1 MLTPRACD
9 NSPFHRFFFYS
20 LTSHTRRHG
29 ACLIFGGGRGRRV
42 DGTDAEC
49 DTRTFPGENGCETD
63 ALPHPMQTVATATLR
78 VTALGA

>member
-1 MLTPRACD
+1 MGRA
-9 NSPFHRFFFYS
+9 SF
-20 LTSHTRRHG
+20 LEG
-29 ACLIFGGGRGRRV
+29 EGV

-63 ALPHPMQTVATATLR
+63 ALPHPTQTVATATLQ

>member
-1 MLTPRACD
+1 MLMPRACD
-9 NSPFHRFFFYS
+9 NSLFHRIFFL
-20 LTSHTRRHG
+20 LTLQVVHAG
-29 ACLIFGGGRGRRV
+29 MGRASFLEGEGV

-49 DTRTFPGENGCETD
+49 DTWTFPGENGCETD

>member
-9 NSPFHRFFFYS
+9 NSFSPFFFS
-20 LTSHTRRHG
+20 TPLQVVHAGMGCASFLEG
-29 ACLIFGGGRGRRV
+29 EGV

-49 DTRTFPGENGCETD
+49 DTQTFPGENGCETD
-63 ALPHPMQTVATATLR
+63 ALPHPTQTVAMATLR

>member
-9 NSPFHRFFFYS
+9 NSLFHRFFS
-20 LTSHTRRHG
+20 TPLQVIHAGT
-29 ACLIFGGGRGRRV
+29 GRASFLEGEGV

-63 ALPHPMQTVATATLR
+63 ALPHPTQTVATATLR